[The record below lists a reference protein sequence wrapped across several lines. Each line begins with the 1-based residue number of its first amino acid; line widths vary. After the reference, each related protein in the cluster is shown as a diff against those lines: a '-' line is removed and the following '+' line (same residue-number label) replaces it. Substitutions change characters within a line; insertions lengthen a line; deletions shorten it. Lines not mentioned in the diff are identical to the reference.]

1 MISGRFIAAV
11 KLHPMRNYVIT
22 HAAGLHP
29 STLSKLING
38 IELVK
43 PGDQRV
49 LRVAEIVG
57 LSPEE
62 CFEKEN

>member
-1 MISGRFIAAV
+1 
-11 KLHPMRNYVIT
+11 MRNYVIA